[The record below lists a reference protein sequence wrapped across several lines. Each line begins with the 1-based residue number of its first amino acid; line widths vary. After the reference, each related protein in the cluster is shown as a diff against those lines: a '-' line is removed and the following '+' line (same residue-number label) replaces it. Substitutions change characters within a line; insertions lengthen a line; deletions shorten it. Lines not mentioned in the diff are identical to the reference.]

1 MPKTKLDDAVNALRK
16 WFLLFSLE
24 EFVAGDLSRSLFP
37 STGAGAVNVLE
48 PGQDAIGA
56 NIGGAVVQPGGEVS
70 ATIQALASII
80 VNSQRGGFT
89 SPVIIQ
95 KINDVFVEFQQA
107 GLLSPQSLSQLP
119 DLLDIVTP
127 FYESSVVAGS
137 QTNTSLGSLTSITE
151 VLGKLSS
158 QEHGG
163 INSNPRAPSKD
174 SPTVSMLFNKTTQIA
189 LSNKN
194 GNALSIFFNAIP
206 TMEWSRAIPFIELK
220 FQYQRPSI
228 SSDNRAI
235 TPSVVR
241 FLDGSA
247 QLSPVSSLPGGLG
260 AAASSLSGGGN
271 DSLNLKLQTAVSVD
285 DNFSLTG
292 DSNPDGI
299 GESGTEL
306 FLLPQTLVNANSSES
321 EDARIT
327 PVIDIFRPLAS
338 LRKFE
343 VDVSQAA
350 GMIAYRT
357 AKLSFTLHDRSRLH
371 EIADFIKAGL
381 YNKTEML
388 IDWGWEHPDKSGDNV
403 FADFIN
409 GMKIKEKYQISNYD
423 LRLKTNGEVDI
434 DLSIFTKGGVDLYT
448 SKIADS
454 DDTIEPQ
461 ELVRQLQERISQLR
475 NRIFKQDQN
484 FVEEVRGQQI
494 LSTAGDN
501 NASITLK
508 PELRRE
514 LRKTLSQL
522 SGNPSESA
530 KELRKALE
538 DLYGKD
544 GTNGAAR
551 ELVTTIADRIDTK
564 MQAIKGR
571 PVIAGGTK
579 TPDPFLSPKTYTP
592 LKKDQFVSL
601 AKLLLIFV
609 VQPLALT
616 KKFDDIQVIFY
627 NMNDHA
633 GFGSNKNLGEF
644 PIEIGNFQKNFKK
657 LGTQRRTPNI
667 VLQEFIR
674 FISNRY
680 LEDIS
685 NPLYGLRD
693 FYRYEP
699 DKETGKRNIPVKKF
713 KNNPTALN
721 SAIEERMREAGVPD
735 GIFKLPQVD
744 FYVECIPSAPDG
756 EGEAESIFESLTI
769 LRIHVFDKLATSY
782 EGQQAFLAAQRRDSI
797 RSLGNIPVSRENEDK
812 FKTSV
817 KDIVTK
823 AEESNLIEV
832 VRPLDGKGSNTVVK
846 FKGGPRE
853 IKNFIAQTMPTMFFG
868 VNNTS
873 VLDAGL
879 KTLQDQKLTTINMI
893 NAGDKGDLTPNGG
906 ATNGL
911 PIRLF
916 PAQMNMRLLGCP
928 IMEFTQSIF
937 CDFGT
942 GTSFDNIYAAT
953 KIQHSLE
960 PGKFYTSVVMTPL
973 DAYGQYQS
981 AVQKV
986 GDAIAILSE
995 FDGTNDQGQI
1005 GIP

>member
-1 MPKTKLDDAVNALRK
+1 MPQTKLDDAVNALRK

-24 EFVAGDLSRSLFP
+24 EFVAGDLSRTLFP
-37 STGAGAVNVLE
+37 QAGAGVVSSLE
-48 PGQDAIGA
+48 PDNEAIGV
-56 NIGGAVVQPGGEVS
+56 NIGGAVVQPGGKTS

-80 VNSQRGGFT
+80 VNSQRGGYT
-89 SPVIIQ
+89 SPVLIQ
-95 KINDVFVEFQQA
+95 KINDIFVDFQLA
-107 GLLSPQSLSQLP
+107 GLAKPSASSQLT
-119 DLLDIVTP
+119 DLLDVITP
-127 FYESSVVAGS
+127 FYETSVISDSKV
-137 QTNTSLGSLTSITE
+137 NTSLGSLVSITD
-151 VLGKLSS
+151 VLGDLSPKDS
-158 QEHGG
+158 G
-163 INSNPRAPSKD
+163 INSNPKAPSKD
-174 SPTVSMLFNKTTQIA
+174 SPTVSMIFNKTTQIA

-206 TMEWSRAIPFIELK
+206 TMEWSRAIPFIEIK
-220 FQYQRPSI
+220 FQYQRPSV
-228 SSDNRAI
+228 STDNRAV

-241 FLDGSA
+241 FLNGAA
-247 QLSPVSSLPGGLG
+247 QLSPSSNLPGG
-260 AAASSLSGGGN
+260 AAAAAATLPGGTG
-271 DSLNLKLQTAVSVD
+271 DTFNLKLQTAVSI
-285 DNFSLTG
+285 DNDFALTG
-292 DSNPDGI
+292 DANPDGI

-306 FLLPQTLVNANSSES
+306 FLLPQTLINADQSNSE
-321 EDARIT
+321 ENRVT
-327 PVIDIFRPLAS
+327 PVVDVFRPLAS

-388 IDWGWEHPDKSGDNV
+388 IEWGWEHPDKSGDNV

-409 GMKIKEKYQISNYD
+409 GLKVKEKYQISNYD
-423 LRLKTNGEVDI
+423 LRMKTNGEVDI

-475 NRIFKQDQN
+475 QRIFKQDQN

-501 NASITLK
+501 NASISLK

-522 SGNPSESA
+522 SSNPAESA

-551 ELVTTIADRIDTK
+551 ELITTIADRIDK
-564 MQAIKGR
+564 KIQIIKGR
-571 PVIAGGTK
+571 PVIMGGTK
-579 TPDPFLSPKTYTP
+579 TPDPYLNPKTYTP
-592 LKKDQFVSL
+592 LKNDAYVSL

-609 VQPLALT
+609 IQPLALT

-633 GFGSNKNLGEF
+633 GFGANQNLGSF

-667 VLQEFIR
+667 ALQEFIR

-721 SAIEERMREAGVPD
+721 GAIEDRMIEAGIPD

-744 FYVECIPSAPDG
+744 FYVECVPAAPDG
-756 EGEAESIFESLTI
+756 EGEAENIFESLTI

-782 EGQQAFLAAQRRDSI
+782 EGQQAFLEAQRRNSI
-797 RSLGNIPVSRENEDK
+797 RSLGNIPHSRDNEDK
-812 FKTSV
+812 FKSSV
-817 KDIVTK
+817 KDIVTR

-832 VRPLDGKGSNTVVK
+832 IRKDSDSVVK

-916 PAQMNMRLLGCP
+916 PAQMNMRLFGCP

-960 PGKFYTSVVMTPL
+960 PGKFYTSVLMTPL

-995 FDGTNDQGQI
+995 FDGTNDIGQI
-1005 GIP
+1005 GGL